1 MAKQPSKK
9 REIEPLTVRNP
20 RRAAAASKPLY
31 EPPNYVAYGIF
42 ILITLLFF
50 SPFLFGSGYLW
61 EDFLEQFFPHEVFAA
76 RNFSQGVIPFWNP
89 YAFCGMPFLADLQN
103 GFFYPG
109 NLLMYLFSGG
119 DLTARLAQFFVVAHY
134 LVAMIGA
141 WKLARQLGIGQWG
154 GIFSGIAWGLC
165 GMMVAHMIHPNM
177 IYHLAWFPFVLM
189 FFHRGVTQRSWLH
202 GILSGIILGL
212 TMLSGHPQSAL
223 FMVFYMACFTLFLL
237 LPDLRGSDAER
248 KATAWKGAAIALLV
262 VAIGAGIFAIQLLP
276 AQELAGL
283 SERAASSYEKSLEGS
298 ITIGH
303 LVTLV
308 VPKFFGVVT
317 GNTPQGME
325 YWYRPETFYFWE
337 TCIYVGVVTLLL
349 AAIGLASKRLGA
361 LRWFVA
367 GMALFSLLYALG
379 DSFFLHPIINKL
391 PLFGSFRVPTR
402 MMLFFGL
409 GAALLAGVGLERAIR
424 PDDDGE
430 SPALMRTTW
439 IAGGIIVLIG
449 LLSVSG
455 VLGGMFNAP
464 AEVAK
469 ATGATGITPILIGL
483 GAVAVLWAGLKR
495 KMPGAGVAVALLLLG
510 TIDLFI
516 FGAEQ
521 NPSPNNPEQIYQRN
535 DEQFAMLKAQAP
547 DRLFRVKMRES
558 GAMLMQRNQGPYSQ
572 IMLFEGY
579 NPLLLARRVPPA
591 QAAGQPGNYEPAYDL
606 MNIRYAVRVDAA
618 TRSAGLAE
626 RPTAFPHARMLY
638 DYRVADTAAIKKML
652 GSGEIDLSKTV
663 LLEKEPS
670 VKPDGTGS
678 GTATISHYDPARIE
692 VGVKTD
698 KAGILLLSEVW
709 YPAWHV
715 YVDGAETELLTGDYS
730 LRAIAVPA
738 GNHTVELRFES
749 SAYSTGKWITI
760 ATLLLSIGGA
770 VAMGVRKKR
779 GTTPQVAA
787 GL

>member
-9 REIEPLTVRNP
+9 RELEPLTVRSP
-20 RRAAAASKPLY
+20 RHTPAAAAPLY

-42 ILITLLFF
+42 VVITLAFF
-50 SPFLFGSGYLW
+50 SPFLFGNGFLW

-76 RNFSQGVIPFWNP
+76 RNFSEGVIPFWNP

-109 NLLMYLFSGG
+109 HLLMYLFSGG
-119 DLTARLAQFFVVAHY
+119 ELTARLAQFFVVIHY
-134 LVAMIGA
+134 PIAMIGA
-141 WKLARQLGIGQWG
+141 WKLARKLGIGQWG

-189 FFHRGVTQRSWLH
+189 FFYQGITERSWLH

-223 FMVFYMACFTLFLL
+223 FMVFYMACFAAFMLVG
-237 LPDLRGSDAER
+237 DLRSQDAER
-248 KATAWKGAAIALLV
+248 KASVWKGAAIALLV
-262 VAIGAGIFAIQLLP
+262 VVIGAGIFAIQLMP

-298 ITIGH
+298 ITFGH

-349 AAIGLASKRLGA
+349 AALGLVSKRLGG
-361 LRWFVA
+361 LRWFIA
-367 GMALFSLLYALG
+367 GMAVFSLLYALG
-379 DSFFLHPIINKL
+379 DSFIIHPIINKL
-391 PLFGSFRVPTR
+391 PLFGTFRVPTR

-409 GAALLAGVGLERAIR
+409 GAALLAGVGLERVIR
-424 PDDDGE
+424 SDDE
-430 SPALMRTTW
+430 TAPLMRTTW
-439 IAGGIIVLIG
+439 IVGGIIALIG
-449 LLSVSG
+449 VLSVSG
-455 VLGGMFNAP
+455 TLGGMFNAP
-464 AEVAK
+464 AEAAK
-469 ATGATGITPILIGL
+469 ATGAAGIAPLLIGL
-483 GAVAVLWAGLKR
+483 GAIVVIWAGLKR
-495 KMPGAGVAVALLLLG
+495 KMPGAGAAVALLLLG
-510 TIDLFI
+510 AIDLFT
-516 FGAEQ
+516 FGVEQ
-521 NPSPNNPEQIYQRN
+521 NPSPNNPEQVYQRN
-535 DEQFAMLKAQAP
+535 DEQFAMLKASAP
-547 DRLFRVKMRES
+547 DKLFRVKMRES

-606 MNIRYAVRVDAA
+606 MNIRYAVRIDPA
-618 TRSAGLAE
+618 TRSVGLAE
-626 RPTAFPHARMLY
+626 RATAFPHARMLY
-638 DYRVADTAAIKKML
+638 DYRVADTGAIKKML

-670 VKPDGTGS
+670 VKPDGSGS
-678 GTATISHYDPARIE
+678 GTATINHYDPSRIE
-692 VGVKTD
+692 VNVSTD

-715 YVDGAETELLTGDYS
+715 YLDGAETELLTGNYS

-749 SAYSTGKWITI
+749 AAYGTGKWITI
-760 ATLLLSIGGA
+760 ATLVLAIGGA
-770 VAMGVRKKR
+770 VVLGVRRK
-779 GTTPQVAA
+779 
-787 GL
+787 